1 MNTCIKCGKQIP
13 DGDLFC
19 PECSMTPLSKPQ
31 KSAKK
36 SAGTFQ
42 KPRTNTINTP
52 QPAAQPQKKR
62 SKLTLILALLL
73 AVFVGISAYYF
84 VTVTQQRIAL
94 RLREASVHAQEA
106 EYAEKDAQLEALSAQ
121 IKDLEAELSRKN
133 EQIATLTQTIT
144 SAESSASQHEYDL
157 KAQQSE
163 YEKLQE
169 QYDALKEEYDALQL
183 KYDTLEGS
191 VSDLQKK
198 SKFMDDYVVF
208 VENDGTGYYHKYGCS
223 SFAHKTFWAYS
234 RKLAESSGFA
244 ACPYCMD

>member
-19 PECSMTPLSKPQ
+19 PECSSAPLQKPQ
-31 KSAKK
+31 KGVKK

-42 KPRTNTINTP
+42 KPRAVPLSSP
-52 QPAAQPQKKR
+52 QAVAPAQKKR
-62 SKLTLILALLL
+62 SKLTVVLALLL
-73 AVFVGISAYYF
+73 AVFVGISVYYF
-84 VTVTQQRIAL
+84 ATVTAQKRAL
-94 RLREASVHAQEA
+94 RLREASVNAQEA
-106 EYAEKDAQLEALSAQ
+106 ELAEKNAQFEALGAQ
-121 IKDLEAELSRKN
+121 IKDLEDELSRKN

-157 KAQQSE
+157 KTQQAE
-163 YEKLQE
+163 QEKLQA
-169 QYDALKEEYDALQL
+169 QYDALQAQYDALQSE
-183 KYDTLEGS
+183 YDTLEGS

-208 VENDGTGYYHKYGCS
+208 VENDGTGYYHKYGCAN
-223 SFAHKTFWAYS
+223 FAHKTFWAYS

-244 ACPYCMD
+244 ACPHCMN